1 MKLAW
6 IAASGPHADVHE
18 ALSRLAVI
26 ADTYLSVSTPVQL
39 AAARLIEAG
48 RGIRRAIQ
56 ARIGGNLDALVRVL
70 DGHPALGLLMPEGGW
85 SAVIRVPALVPEEAL
100 VVQILEETSVRV
112 HPGYFFDFPRE
123 AFVVVSL
130 LPPPGTFT
138 DALARIVPRLSRAS
152 S

>member
-1 MKLAW
+1 
-6 IAASGPHADVHE
+6 
-18 ALSRLAVI
+18 
-26 ADTYLSVSTPVQL
+26 
-39 AAARLIEAG
+39 
-48 RGIRRAIQ
+48 
-56 ARIGGNLDALVRVL
+56 
-70 DGHPALGLLMPEGGW
+70 MPEGGW